1 MSNFNLPALTSKYT
15 DFITELKNRDN
26 TISSLFSDGSTH
38 VGSYPIRAV
47 RWNTGGYFQRRNTNN
62 NGWERL
68 EGDSGTHKF
77 VNLQTGSLT
86 TTSNVSTTGNNT
98 VSGQLQAARVNV
110 TGSTKPANGM
120 YLGAANELRFTTNS
134 GDRFT
139 IESNGQVGIGTV
151 NPAYTLDII
160 GNFRMHNGSSD
171 TRMELGG
178 GGTGSSRNAYIDLV
192 GDTTYTDYGLRL
204 MRSNTGANT
213 SSLIS
218 HRGTGNFIFEA
229 IEAADMYFQTT
240 NLTRMI
246 IDSGGSVCIGDDA
259 SPDDRLHIKQ
269 ATNSAVYMRVQN
281 NDGYARFG
289 TDANDSFIDADVQ
302 RYRTRDGS
310 SDLMRLTTTGLGI
323 GATSFSHKLHVAG
336 TARITSTLQV
346 DGQITGNITGT
357 ATNANNIDID
367 EKNDNTS
374 YQITFS
380 TKNNTGYNRQ
390 YIDTDNAHLNYN
402 PSTKTLSGLHISCEN
417 LTASGTI
424 SLTASDSSKLGGKV
438 LSSSGDRWNVVPFVN
453 SSGVLEIGEYLD
465 FHGSDGSTADHEN
478 RIRSVGSTGFTFDA
492 NLVPDGTRNLG
503 SSTARWNN
511 LYVNDLQLSN
521 KGQSN
526 DVDGTW
532 GDYTIQEGE
541 NDLFLKNHRNGKTY
555 KFNLTEVVN

>member
-1 MSNFNLPALTSKYT
+1 MSDFTKPALNSTYT
-15 DFITELKNRDN
+15 NFITELKARDN
-26 TISSLFSDGSTH
+26 TISSLFSDGTNHS
-38 VGSYPIRAV
+38 GSYPVRAV
-47 RWNTGGYFQRRNTNN
+47 RWNTAGYFERRNAANN
-62 NGWERL
+62 AFERL
-68 EGDSGTHKF
+68 EGASGTHKF
-77 VNLQTGSLT
+77 VNLETGALT

-120 YLGAANELRFTTNS
+120 YLGASNELRFTTNS

-151 NPAYTLDII
+151 NPGYSLDIT
-160 GNFRMHNGSSD
+160 GTFRIQNGSSSSYL
-171 TRMELGG
+171 EVGAGG
-178 GGTGSSRNAYIDLV
+178 SGNRNAYIDLV
-192 GDTTYTDYGLRL
+192 GDETYTDYGFRII
-204 MRSNTGANT
+204 RGNSGANT
-213 SSLIS
+213 ATSLI
-218 HRGTGNFIFEA
+218 HRGTGSLIFEA
-229 IEAADMYFQTT
+229 NEAADMKF
-240 NLTRMI
+240 LTDNTARMI
-246 IDSGGSVCIGDDA
+246 IDSGGAVCIGDDT

-281 NDGYARFG
+281 NDGCARFG
-289 TDANDSFIDADVQ
+289 TDSNDSFIDADVQ

-346 DGQITGNITGT
+346 DGQITGNVTGT

-367 EKNDNTS
+367 EKNDAVE
-374 YQITFS
+374 YQVTFS
-380 TKNNTGYNRQ
+380 TKNDTGYNRQ

-402 PSTKTLSGLHISCEN
+402 PSTKTLSGLHISCED

-424 SLTASDSSKLGGKV
+424 SLTASDSTRLGNKI
-438 LSSSGDRWNVVPFVN
+438 LSISGNRWGVVPYVD
-453 SSGVLEIGEYLD
+453 SSGVIEIGKTLD
-465 FHGSDGSTADHEN
+465 FHATDGSTDNHAA
-478 RIRSVGSTGFTFDA
+478 RIQWTGSALSFDTD
-492 NLVPDGTRNLG
+492 VIPDGSKNLG
-503 SSTARWNN
+503 STDDRWNN

-555 KFNLTEVVN
+555 KFNLIEVEM

>member
-1 MSNFNLPALTSKYT
+1 MSDFTKPALNSTYT
-15 DFITELKNRDN
+15 NFITELKARDN
-26 TISSLFSDGSTH
+26 TISSLFSDGTTH
-38 VGSYPIRAV
+38 SGSYPVRAV
-47 RWNTGGYFQRRNTNN
+47 RWNTAGYFERRNAANN
-62 NGWERL
+62 AFERL
-68 EGDSGTHKF
+68 EGASGTHKF
-77 VNLQTGSLT
+77 VNLETGALT

-120 YLGAANELRFTTNS
+120 YLGASNELRFTTNS

-151 NPAYTLDII
+151 NPGYSLDIT
-160 GNFRMHNGSSD
+160 GTFRIQNGSSSSYL
-171 TRMELGG
+171 EVGAGG
-178 GGTGSSRNAYIDLV
+178 SGNRNAYIDLV
-192 GDTTYTDYGLRL
+192 GDETYTDYGFRII
-204 MRSNTGANT
+204 RGNSGANT
-213 SSLIS
+213 ATSLI
-218 HRGTGNFIFEA
+218 HRGTGSLIFEA
-229 IEAADMYFQTT
+229 NEPADIKF
-240 NLTRMI
+240 LTDNTARMI
-246 IDSGGSVCIGDDA
+246 IDSGGAVCIGDDT

-289 TDANDSFIDADVQ
+289 TDSNDSFIDADVQ

-310 SDLMRLTTTGLGI
+310 SDLMRLNTTGLGI

-346 DGQITGNITGT
+346 DGQITGNVTGT

-367 EKNDNTS
+367 EKNDS
-374 YQITFS
+374 VEYQVTFS

-390 YIDTDNAHLNYN
+390 YIDTDNSHLNYN
-402 PSTKTLSGLHISCEN
+402 PLSKTLSGLHISCED
-417 LTASGTI
+417 LTASGTV
-424 SLTASDSSKLGGKV
+424 SLTASDSTRLGNKI
-438 LSSSGDRWNVVPFVN
+438 LSISGNRWGVVPYVD
-453 SSGVLEIGEYLD
+453 SSGVIEIGKTLD
-465 FHGSDGSTADHEN
+465 FHATDGSTDNHDA
-478 RIRSVGSTGFTFDA
+478 RIQWTGSALSFDTD
-492 NLVPDGTRNLG
+492 VIPDGSKNLG
-503 SSTARWNN
+503 STSARWNN

-555 KFNLTEVVN
+555 KFNLIEVEM

>member
-1 MSNFNLPALTSKYT
+1 MSDFTKPALNSTYT
-15 DFITELKNRDN
+15 NFITELKARDN
-26 TISSLFSDGSTH
+26 TISSLFSDGTGH
-38 VGSYPIRAV
+38 TGDYPARAV
-47 RWNTGGYFQRRNTNN
+47 RWNTGGYFQRRNSGNTA
-62 NGWERL
+62 WERL
-68 EGDSGTHKF
+68 EGASGTHKF
-77 VNLQTGSLT
+77 VNLQTGALT
-86 TTSNVSTTGNNT
+86 ATNGATITGATS
-98 VSGQLQAARVNV
+98 VSGRVTAGSFNV
-110 TGSTKPANGM
+110 NGSNAPANGM

-139 IESNGQVGIGTV
+139 IESNGQCGIGTV
-151 NPAYTLDII
+151 NPEFTLDII
-160 GNFRMHNGSSD
+160 GDFRMHNGSNS
-171 TRMELGG
+171 TRMELGR
-178 GGTGSSRNAYIDLV
+178 GGTGSSRSAYIDLI
-192 GDTTYTDYGLRL
+192 GDTTYTDYGLRII
-204 MRSNTGANT
+204 RSNGGANT
-213 SSLIS
+213 SSTIS
-218 HRGTGNFIFEA
+218 HRGTGGFVFEA
-229 IEAADMYFQTT
+229 VEAADMYFQTT

-269 ATNSAVYMRVQN
+269 ATNSAVYIRVQN

-310 SDLMRLTTTGLGI
+310 SDLMRLNTTGLGI

-346 DGQITGNITGT
+346 DGQITGNVTGT

-402 PSTKTLSGLHISCEN
+402 PSTKTLSGLHISCED
-417 LTASGTI
+417 LTASGTV
-424 SLTASDSSKLGGKV
+424 SLTASDSTRLGNKI
-438 LSSSGDRWNVVPFVN
+438 LSISGNRWGVVPYVD
-453 SSGVLEIGEYLD
+453 SAGAIEIGKTLD
-465 FHGSDGSTADHEN
+465 FHATDGSTDNHAA
-478 RIRSVGSTGFTFDA
+478 RIQWTGSALSFDTD
-492 NLVPDGTRNLG
+492 VIPDGSKNLG
-503 SSTARWNN
+503 STSARWNN
-511 LYVNDLQLSN
+511 LYVNDLKLSN
-521 KGQSN
+521 KGGAN

-541 NDLFLKNHRNGKTY
+541 NDLFIKNERNGKVY
-555 KFNLTEVVN
+555 KMNWTEVEM